1 MDRAA
6 MAPRRCTICMCLES
20 IGIPAVRSVVNNG
33 DGRREETETKAMLL
47 LYASS
52 NRDKTLAA
60 EAPLLELCGE
70 RM

>member
-1 MDRAA
+1 
-6 MAPRRCTICMCLES
+6 MAPRRCTICMCIES
-20 IGIPAVRSVVNNG
+20 IGIPAVRCVVNG
-33 DGRREETETKAMLL
+33 DSRREETEAKAI